1 MQGCEEISI
10 KSLLSEFPWNC
21 AEDGVMDSVSRFNED
36 PSVRG
41 LLVHPLLP
49 QAMYFRVCL
58 VLAYSYPANIGLPI
72 IWSGIPT
79 PRVGQRF
86 GKNL

>member
-1 MQGCEEISI
+1 MRGCEEISI

-49 QAMYFRVCL
+49 QAMYFTFLDAALERNYVWF
-58 VLAYSYPANIGLPI
+58 S
-72 IWSGIPT
+72 S
-79 PRVGQRF
+79 
-86 GKNL
+86 

>member
-1 MQGCEEISI
+1 MRGCEEISI

-36 PSVRG
+36 PYVRG

-49 QAMYFRVCL
+49 QAMYFTFLDAAPERN
-58 VLAYSYPANIGLPI
+58 YGWFS
-72 IWSGIPT
+72 S
-79 PRVGQRF
+79 
-86 GKNL
+86 

>member
-1 MQGCEEISI
+1 MRGCEEISI

-36 PSVRG
+36 PYVCG

-49 QAMYFRVCL
+49 QAMYFTFLDAALERNYVWFC
-58 VLAYSYPANIGLPI
+58 S
-72 IWSGIPT
+72 
-79 PRVGQRF
+79 
-86 GKNL
+86 